1 VKIVRLVKHLLRDVA
16 APTLSKRMMSTVG
29 RNRRSVSSSVHA
41 GGFTLVELLVVIA
54 IIGILA
60 ALLFPAL
67 SGAREKA
74 RSTACKNHLR
84 QIGLALTMYASETHH
99 YPAIVVEGDKPFWNI
114 RAEHNTW
121 ADALYPYYPLSWTN
135 RSWHCPSYLAHRG
148 IIIPKPPMLDIFNS
162 YAYNCSGVVG
172 EGWPGAAKLPRLNLG
187 LGRRPKTAAPDPE
200 VRVPSEMYA
209 VADARWWMYS
219 HYVETGIAGKW
230 NMSPWKYEY
239 PLTNPTR
246 VVTHVET
253 APPHGQGYNMLFCD
267 GHVALVKR
275 SDYLFPP
282 RTAHNWNRDNQ
293 AHEEAWA
300 PTSQWVV
307 QQ

>member
-1 VKIVRLVKHLLRDVA
+1 MITTSDREPA
-16 APTLSKRMMSTVG
+16 STARG
-29 RNRRSVSSSVHA
+29 KA
-41 GGFTLVELLVVIA
+41 FTLIELLVVIA
-54 IIGILA
+54 IIGMLA
-60 ALLFPAL
+60 ALLLPAL
-67 SGAREKA
+67 SMAKA
-74 RSTACKNHLR
+74 YAHSVSCKNHLR

-99 YPAIVVEGDKPFWNI
+99 YPAIVVEGNKPFWNI

-135 RSWHCPSYLAHRG
+135 SSWHCPSYIAHKG

-172 EGWPGAAKLPRLNLG
+172 EGSKGAARSSRQLSLG
-187 LGRRPKTAAPDPE
+187 LGRLPKTAAPDPE
-200 VRVPSEMYA
+200 VRSPSEMYA
-209 VADARWWMYS
+209 VADSRWYNQRFQGK
-219 HYVETGIAGKW
+219 GIVGKW

-239 PLTNPTR
+239 HLTRPTR
-246 VVTHVET
+246 VVTHLET
-253 APPHGQGYNMLFCD
+253 APPHGKGYNILFVD

-293 AHEEAWA
+293 PHPEAWA
-300 PTSQWVV
+300 STSQWVV